1 MINFISELEADRK
14 KESEIKQIKES
25 TDYKIRVLNEKKEE
39 AKDLCLDTLFCNLY
53 KDAVPMDD
61 AEKNMPYNDL
71 DEEFLQFMKAKQP
84 KGTSYYVKEAIKKG
98 SKPCKALMEAVDSL
112 LHDIFLEYE
121 MNIDEISA
129 DDIKF
134 DPEEPEVSD
143 KLAEISAN
151 MEFDELSE
159 AIKNNVKVAANDEIN
174 RVREEREK
182 IKELEDSLKEDETV
196 TSESAIDREM
206 ELRGLKNPNPAFY
219 QPTLFEGVMIN
230 KLNLIKESGCDLS
243 EEGKQKLAFVES
255 VKEMTK
261 LSILQ
266 SFMMESFNT
275 ENKRKLA
282 KDYAMMKE
290 SGEIGVLREDRI
302 ELYEVM
308 TEGANL
314 ESRRIFKEFKKKY
327 KEMMKEAKTHIKSGE
342 YDKAVKKLEE
352 AKKYTH
358 KTYDKILNEDTT
370 MGSFVFGFLVGNVP
384 FLLRDLG
391 MILLSIPTFGIAG
404 YGNQIAKIVERI
416 NVVVKDWQKKET
428 KSVELEDVNFYKNAL
443 KVRMN
448 EYDKMI
454 DITIKKVKQAKKSK
468 K

>member
-112 LHDIFLEYE
+112 IHDIFLEYE
-121 MNIDEISA
+121 MNIDKINTDE
-129 DDIKF
+129 IKF

-206 ELRGLKNPNPAFY
+206 ELRGLKKPNPAFY

-255 VKEMTK
+255 VTEMTK

-327 KEMMKEAKTHIKSGE
+327 KEMMKEAKTLIKSGE

-454 DITIKKVKQAKKSK
+454 DITIKKVKEAKKSK